1 MVHQYFNLHLI
12 SSRLNSAFRQAI
24 LWIVLIRLLPLLSF
38 YQRRRG
44 MSLPDRNNPYSFEP
58 FLNRLHSFDFYTDDP
73 FLQKSLKYF
82 AGDEF
87 VELDRK
93 LREFSPKVSFRWRP
107 LADTGGNP
115 NKLPRIEHYDA
126 YNRRIDRIVR
136 TAETLQ
142 LEEEI
147 FAEGLF
153 SSGTTPWENMAKR
166 YLLHQLGEFGVMCPI
181 TCTEGLV
188 ALIKQF
194 PEDHTPE
201 VKAILEH
208 CTQGIDGEFGIGA
221 QFMSEIQGGSDIP
234 SNLLEAVPENSHYR
248 LYGTKF
254 FTSAIHADY
263 AVVTAK
269 ISGSEDV
276 GTFVV
281 PAWMPGNKGKEIRN
295 NFRINRIKWK
305 MGTAE
310 VPTAELEYDGA
321 ACYSVGPTN
330 RGVANAV
337 GIVLS
342 LSRISIGISSA
353 AGMTRAAREAQIYAE
368 FRDVFGVKIGEWAL
382 ANQQVRDLVHEAQRC
397 LAGLC
402 KIYALFQKLGGRLQ
416 PGLASDEPLEMRR
429 QRFLLRE
436 LIIIQKLVTA
446 YDSVGVL
453 RKGISIFGGHGVIED
468 FCSLARIF
476 RDAAVNELWE
486 GPRNVLLMQVFR
498 DMGRAAE
505 FYPPDRFLGDLLSG
519 ALEAETADLS
529 RRARQFSEDPPFQ
542 KLDQAS
548 RRRAAAWEE
557 FIVDVFRVYQE
568 TALREVG
575 PEPLIGSDKMSMPE
589 IWE

>member
-1 MVHQYFNLHLI
+1 
-12 SSRLNSAFRQAI
+12 
-24 LWIVLIRLLPLLSF
+24 
-38 YQRRRG
+38 
-44 MSLPDRNNPYSFEP
+44 MSLPDRNNPYSFES
-58 FLNRLHSFDFYTDDP
+58 FLNLLHTFDFYADDP
-73 FLQKSLKYF
+73 FLQKTLKHF
-82 AGDEF
+82 VGDEF

-107 LADTGGNP
+107 LTDTGGKP
-115 NKLPRIEHYDA
+115 NKLPWVEHYNA
-126 YNRRIDRIVR
+126 YNQRIDRIVR

-142 LEEEI
+142 LEKEI
-147 FAEGLF
+147 FSEGLY
-153 SSGTTPWENMAKR
+153 SSKVTAWESMAKR
-166 YLLHQLGEFGVMCPI
+166 YLLFQLGEFGVMCPI

-201 VKAILEH
+201 VKAILKH
-208 CTQGIDGEFGIGA
+208 CTEGIDGEYGIGA

-234 SNLLEAVPENSHYR
+234 SNLLEAVPEDGHYR
-248 LYGTKF
+248 LYGSKF
-254 FTSAIHADY
+254 FTSAVHADY

-281 PAWMPGNKGKEIRN
+281 PAWMPGNKEKEIRN

-321 ACYSVGPTN
+321 ICYAVGPTN

-342 LSRISIGISSA
+342 LSRIAISIASA
-353 AGMTRAAREAQIYAE
+353 ADMTRAAREAQLYAE
-368 FRDVFGVKIGEWAL
+368 FRDVFGAKIGEWAL
-382 ANQQVRDLVHEAQRC
+382 ANQQVRDLVHEARRC
-397 LAGLC
+397 LAGVC
-402 KIYALFQKLGGRLQ
+402 KIYALFQELGGRLQ
-416 PGLASDEPLEMRR
+416 PGLASDEPVEMRR
-429 QRFLLRE
+429 KRFLLRE

-446 YDSVGVL
+446 YDSVDAL
-453 RKGISIFGGHGVIED
+453 RKAISIFGGHGVIED
-468 FCSLARIF
+468 FCSLSRIF

-498 DMGRAAE
+498 DLGRAAE
-505 FYPPDRFLGDLLSG
+505 FYPADQFLGDLLSG
-519 ALEAETADLS
+519 ALQSEIAELG
-529 RRARQFSEDPPFQ
+529 RRAMEFAANPPFQ
-542 KLDQAS
+542 KLDNSS
-548 RRRAAAWEE
+548 RRLAVAWEE

-575 PEPLIGSDKMSMPE
+575 PEPIIGSDKMSMPE
-589 IWE
+589 IWG

>member
-1 MVHQYFNLHLI
+1 
-12 SSRLNSAFRQAI
+12 
-24 LWIVLIRLLPLLSF
+24 
-38 YQRRRG
+38 
-44 MSLPDRNNPYSFEP
+44 MSLPDRNNPYSFEA
-58 FLNRLHSFDFYTDDP
+58 FLNLLHGFDFYADDP
-73 FLQKSLKYF
+73 FLQKTLKYF

-93 LREFSPKVSFRWRP
+93 LREFSPKVSFHWRP
-107 LADTGGNP
+107 LTDTGGNP
-115 NKLPRIEHYDA
+115 NKLPYVEHYNA

-136 TAETLQ
+136 AAETLQ
-142 LEEEI
+142 LEKEI
-147 FAEGLF
+147 FGEGLF
-153 SSGTTPWENMAKR
+153 SSKVTAWESMAKR
-166 YLLHQLGEFGVMCPI
+166 YLLSQLGEFGVICPI

-194 PEDHTPE
+194 PEDHTPDI
-201 VKAILEH
+201 KAILEH
-208 CTQGIDGEFGIGA
+208 CTEGVNSNFGIGA
-221 QFMSEIQGGSDIP
+221 QFVSEIQGGSDIP
-234 SNLLEAVPENSHYR
+234 SNLLEAVPEGNHYR
-248 LYGTKF
+248 LYGSKF

-269 ISGSEDV
+269 LSGSEDV

-281 PAWMPGNKGKEIRN
+281 PAWMPGDKEREIRN

-310 VPTAELEYDGA
+310 VPTAELEYNGA
-321 ACYSVGPTN
+321 ICYAVGPTN
-330 RGVANAV
+330 RGVANVV

-342 LSRISIGISSA
+342 LSRIAVGIASA
-353 AGMTRAAREAQIYAE
+353 ASMTRAAREAQLYAE
-368 FRDVFGVKIGEWAL
+368 FRDVFGAKIGEWAL

-397 LAGLC
+397 LAGMC
-402 KIYALFQKLGGRLQ
+402 KIYALFQELGGRLQ
-416 PGLASDEPLEMRR
+416 PGLVSDESLEMRR
-429 QRFLLRE
+429 RRFLLRE

-468 FCSLARIF
+468 FCSLPRIF

-498 DMGRAAE
+498 DMGRVAE
-505 FYPPDRFLGDLLSG
+505 FYPPDQFLGHLLSG
-519 ALEAETADLS
+519 APKNEIAELG
-529 RRARQFSEDPPFQ
+529 RRAVEFAAKPPFQ
-542 KLDQAS
+542 KLDKES

-557 FIVDVFRVYQE
+557 FIVDIFRIYQE

-575 PEPLIGSDKMSMPE
+575 PESIIGSGKMSKPE
-589 IWE
+589 IWR

>member
-1 MVHQYFNLHLI
+1 
-12 SSRLNSAFRQAI
+12 
-24 LWIVLIRLLPLLSF
+24 
-38 YQRRRG
+38 
-44 MSLPDRNNPYSFEP
+44 MSLPDRNNPYSFEA
-58 FLNRLHSFDFYTDDP
+58 FLNLLHGFDFYADDP
-73 FLQKSLKYF
+73 FLQKTLKYF

-87 VELDRK
+87 VELDRQ

-107 LADTGGNP
+107 LTDTGGNP
-115 NKLPRIEHYDA
+115 NKLPYVEHYNA

-136 TAETLQ
+136 AAETLQ
-142 LEEEI
+142 LEKEI
-147 FAEGLF
+147 FGEGLF
-153 SSGTTPWENMAKR
+153 SSKVTAWESMAKR
-166 YLLHQLGEFGVMCPI
+166 YLLSQLGEFGVMCPI

-194 PEDHTPE
+194 PEDHTPDI
-201 VKAILEH
+201 KAILEH
-208 CTQGIDGEFGIGA
+208 CTEGVNSEFGIGA
-221 QFMSEIQGGSDIP
+221 QFVSEIQGGSDIP
-234 SNLLEAVPENSHYR
+234 SNLLEAVPEGNRYR

-263 AVVTAK
+263 AVGTAK
-269 ISGSEDV
+269 ISGSKDV

-281 PAWMPGNKGKEIRN
+281 PAWMPGDKEKEIRN

-310 VPTAELEYDGA
+310 VPTAELEYNGA
-321 ACYSVGPTN
+321 ICYAVGPTN
-330 RGVANAV
+330 RGVANVV

-342 LSRISIGISSA
+342 LSRIAVGIASA
-353 AGMTRAAREAQIYAE
+353 ASMTRAAREAQLYAE
-368 FRDVFGVKIGEWAL
+368 FRDVFGAKIGEWAL
-382 ANQQVRDLVHEAQRC
+382 ANQQVRDLVHDAQRC

-402 KIYALFQKLGGRLQ
+402 KIFALFQELGGRLQ
-416 PGLASDEPLEMRR
+416 PGLASEEPLEIRR
-429 QRFLLRE
+429 RRFLLRE

-446 YDSVGVL
+446 YDAVDIL

-476 RDAAVNELWE
+476 RDAVVNELWE

-505 FYPPDRFLGDLLSG
+505 FYPPDQFLGHLLSG
-519 ALEAETADLS
+519 APQNEIAELG
-529 RRARQFSEDPPFQ
+529 RRALEFAAKPPFQ
-542 KLDQAS
+542 KLDKGS
-548 RRRAAAWEE
+548 RRRAVAWEE

-575 PEPLIGSDKMSMPE
+575 PEPIIGSGKMSKPE
-589 IWE
+589 IWG

>member
-1 MVHQYFNLHLI
+1 
-12 SSRLNSAFRQAI
+12 
-24 LWIVLIRLLPLLSF
+24 
-38 YQRRRG
+38 
-44 MSLPDRNNPYSFEP
+44 MSLPDRNNPYSFEA
-58 FLNRLHSFDFYTDDP
+58 FLGQLHGFDFYADDP
-73 FLQKSLKYF
+73 FLQKTLKYF

-107 LADTGGNP
+107 LTDTCGNP
-115 NKLPRIEHYDA
+115 NKLPYVEHYNA

-142 LEEEI
+142 LEKEV

-153 SSGTTPWENMAKR
+153 SFKVTAWENMAKR

-194 PEDHTPE
+194 PEDHIPE

-208 CTQGIDGEFGIGA
+208 CTQGYDGEFGIGA

-234 SNLLEAVPENSHYR
+234 SNLLEAVPEDDRYR
-248 LYGTKF
+248 LYGSKF

-276 GTFVV
+276 GTFLV
-281 PAWMPGNKGKEIRN
+281 PAWMPGNKEKEIRN

-321 ACYSVGPTN
+321 ICYAVGPTN

-342 LSRISIGISSA
+342 LSRIAVGIASA
-353 AGMTRAAREAQIYAE
+353 AIMTRAAREAQLYAE
-368 FRDVFGVKIGEWAL
+368 FRDVFGAKIGEWAL

-397 LAGLC
+397 LAGVC
-402 KIYALFQKLGGRLQ
+402 KIYALFQELGGRLQ
-416 PGLASDEPLEMRR
+416 PGLASDEPLDMRR
-429 QRFLLRE
+429 KRFLLRE

-468 FCSLARIF
+468 FCSLPRIF

-505 FYPPDRFLGDLLSG
+505 FYPPDQFLGDLLSG
-519 ALEAETADLS
+519 ALQTEITELG
-529 RRARQFSEDPPFQ
+529 RRALEFAAKPPFQ
-542 KLDQAS
+542 KLDKES
-548 RRRAAAWEE
+548 RNRAVAWEE
-557 FIVDVFRVYQE
+557 FIVDVFRIYQE
-568 TALREVG
+568 TALREMG
-575 PEPLIGSDKMSMPE
+575 PEPLIGSGKMGMPE
-589 IWE
+589 IWK

>member
-1 MVHQYFNLHLI
+1 
-12 SSRLNSAFRQAI
+12 
-24 LWIVLIRLLPLLSF
+24 
-38 YQRRRG
+38 
-44 MSLPDRNNPYSFEP
+44 MSLPDRNNPYSFDA
-58 FLNRLHSFDFYTDDP
+58 FLNLLHSFDFYADDP
-73 FLQKSLKYF
+73 FLQKSLEYF

-115 NKLPRIEHYDA
+115 NKLPLLEHYNA

-136 TAETLQ
+136 PAETLQ
-142 LEEEI
+142 LEKEI

-153 SSGTTPWENMAKR
+153 SSKVSAWENFAKR

-188 ALIKQF
+188 ALIRQF
-194 PEDHTPE
+194 PEDHIPE

-208 CTQGIDGEFGIGA
+208 CTQGVDGEFGLGA

-234 SNLLEAVPENSHYR
+234 ANLLEAVPENNHYR
-248 LYGTKF
+248 LYGAKF
-254 FTSAIHADY
+254 VTSAIHADY

-269 ISGSEDV
+269 IAGSEDV

-281 PAWMPGNKGKEIRN
+281 PAWMPGNKEKEIRN

-321 ACYSVGPTN
+321 VGYAVGPTN

-342 LSRISIGISSA
+342 LSRISVGIASA
-353 AGMTRAAREAQIYAE
+353 ASMTRAAREAQLYAE

-402 KIYALFQKLGGRLQ
+402 KIYALFQDLGGRLQ
-416 PGLASDEPLEMRR
+416 PGLASAEPLEMRR
-429 QRFLLRE
+429 RRFLLRE
-436 LIIIQKLVTA
+436 LVIIQKLVSA
-446 YDSVGVL
+446 YDAVDVL

-468 FCSLARIF
+468 FCSLPRIF

-505 FYPPDRFLGDLLSG
+505 FYPPGRFWADLLSG
-519 ALEAETADLS
+519 ALEAEIADLS
-529 RRARQFSEDPPFQ
+529 RRALEFSDNPPFQ
-542 KLDQAS
+542 KLDKAS
-548 RRRAAAWEE
+548 RRRSAAWEQ
-557 FIVDVFRVYQE
+557 FIVDVFRIYQE
-568 TALREVG
+568 TALRQVS
-575 PEPLIGSDKMSMPE
+575 PEPIIGSGKMRMPE
-589 IWE
+589 IWQ

>member
-1 MVHQYFNLHLI
+1 
-12 SSRLNSAFRQAI
+12 
-24 LWIVLIRLLPLLSF
+24 
-38 YQRRRG
+38 
-44 MSLPDRNNPYSFEP
+44 MSLPDRNNPYSFEA
-58 FLNRLHSFDFYTDDP
+58 FFNLLHGFDFYADDP
-73 FLQKSLKYF
+73 FLQKTLKYF

-93 LREFSPKVSFRWRP
+93 LRECSPKVSFRWRP
-107 LADTGGNP
+107 LTDTGGNP
-115 NKLPRIEHYDA
+115 NKLPYVEHYNA

-136 TAETLQ
+136 AAETLQ
-142 LEEEI
+142 LEKEI
-147 FAEGLF
+147 FGEGLF
-153 SSGTTPWENMAKR
+153 SSKVTAWESMAKR

-194 PEDHTPE
+194 PEDHTPDI
-201 VKAILEH
+201 KAILEH
-208 CTQGIDGEFGIGA
+208 CTEGVNSEFGIGA
-221 QFMSEIQGGSDIP
+221 QFVSEIQGGSDIP
-234 SNLLEAVPENSHYR
+234 SNLLEAVPEGNRYR
-248 LYGTKF
+248 LYGSKF

-269 ISGSEDV
+269 VSGSEDV

-281 PAWMPGNKGKEIRN
+281 PAWMPGDKEKEIRN

-310 VPTAELEYDGA
+310 VPTAELEYNGA
-321 ACYSVGPTN
+321 ICYAVGPTN
-330 RGVANAV
+330 RGVANVV

-342 LSRISIGISSA
+342 LSRIAVGTASA
-353 AGMTRAAREAQIYAE
+353 ASMTRAAREAQLYAE
-368 FRDVFGVKIGEWAL
+368 FRDVFGAKIGEWAL

-402 KIYALFQKLGGRLQ
+402 KIFALFQELGGRLQ
-416 PGLASDEPLEMRR
+416 PGLASDEPLEIRR
-429 QRFLLRE
+429 RRFLLRE

-446 YDSVGVL
+446 YDAVDIL

-468 FCSLARIF
+468 FCSLPRIF
-476 RDAAVNELWE
+476 RDAVVNELWE

-505 FYPPDRFLGDLLSG
+505 FYPPDQFLGHLLSG
-519 ALEAETADLS
+519 APQNEIAELG
-529 RRARQFSEDPPFQ
+529 RRAAEFAAKPPFE
-542 KLDQAS
+542 KLDKGS
-548 RRRAAAWEE
+548 RRRAVSWEE

-575 PEPLIGSDKMSMPE
+575 PEPIIGSGKMSKPE
-589 IWE
+589 IWR

>member
-1 MVHQYFNLHLI
+1 
-12 SSRLNSAFRQAI
+12 
-24 LWIVLIRLLPLLSF
+24 
-38 YQRRRG
+38 
-44 MSLPDRNNPYSFEP
+44 MSLPDRNNPYSFEA
-58 FLNRLHSFDFYTDDP
+58 FLNLLHGFDFYADDP
-73 FLQKSLKYF
+73 FLQKTLKYF

-93 LREFSPKVSFRWRP
+93 LRECSPKFSFRWRP
-107 LADTGGNP
+107 LTDTGGNP
-115 NKLPRIEHYDA
+115 NKLPYVEHYNA

-136 TAETLQ
+136 AAETLQ
-142 LEEEI
+142 LEKEI
-147 FAEGLF
+147 FGEGLF
-153 SSGTTPWENMAKR
+153 SSKVTAWESMAKR

-194 PEDHTPE
+194 PEDHTPD

-208 CTQGIDGEFGIGA
+208 CAEGVNSEFGIGA
-221 QFMSEIQGGSDIP
+221 QFVSEIQGGSDIP
-234 SNLLEAVPENSHYR
+234 SNLLEAVPEGNRYR
-248 LYGTKF
+248 LYGSKF

-269 ISGSEDV
+269 VSGSKDV

-281 PAWMPGNKGKEIRN
+281 PAWMPGDKEKEIRN

-310 VPTAELEYDGA
+310 VPTAELEYNGA
-321 ACYSVGPTN
+321 ICYAVGPTN
-330 RGVANAV
+330 RGVANVV

-342 LSRISIGISSA
+342 LSRIAVGIASA
-353 AGMTRAAREAQIYAE
+353 ASMTRAAREAQLYAE
-368 FRDVFGVKIGEWAL
+368 FRDVFGAKIGEWAL

-402 KIYALFQKLGGRLQ
+402 KIFALFQELGGRLQ
-416 PGLASDEPLEMRR
+416 PGLASDEPLEIRR
-429 QRFLLRE
+429 RRFLLRE

-446 YDSVGVL
+446 YDAVDIL

-468 FCSLARIF
+468 FCSLPRIF
-476 RDAAVNELWE
+476 RDAVVNELWE

-505 FYPPDRFLGDLLSG
+505 FYPPDQFLGHLLSG
-519 ALEAETADLS
+519 APQNEIAELG
-529 RRARQFSEDPPFQ
+529 RRAVEFVAKPPFQ
-542 KLDQAS
+542 KLDKGS
-548 RRRAAAWEE
+548 RRRAVAWEE

-575 PEPLIGSDKMSMPE
+575 PEPLIGSGKMSKPE
-589 IWE
+589 IWR